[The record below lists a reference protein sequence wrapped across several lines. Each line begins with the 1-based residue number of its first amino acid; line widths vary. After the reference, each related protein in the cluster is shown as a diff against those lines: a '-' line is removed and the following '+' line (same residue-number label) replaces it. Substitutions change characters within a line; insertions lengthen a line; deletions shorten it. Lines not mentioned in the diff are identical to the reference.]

1 MNKSRFKT
9 ILSTGMSNLEEIKRA
24 SKCLKNC
31 EVILLHCVSEYPTN
45 ALNLKNINLL
55 KKNLIKV

>member
-1 MNKSRFKT
+1 
-9 ILSTGMSNLEEIKRA
+9 MSNLEEIKRA

-45 ALNLKNINLL
+45 APNLKNINLL